1 MHLLLAQQGTISDG
15 EEAIDL
21 GQTPGDILFLSA
33 ADSELAAIAAAHRDR
48 GAGPSLRL
56 ASLMSLKHP
65 MSVDTYVERTARHAK
80 LIIVRALGG
89 ASYFHYALEALH
101 AAAAR
106 AGALIAVLPGDARPD
121 AGLVP
126 FSNIDLDDLNALW
139 AYLIE
144 GGDANARAF
153 LDYAEATLSGAEKP
167 APAVPLMKAGIWW
180 PGRGLI
186 GVEEWRRVVASLQ
199 GAPLGVAPPSVLPDI
214 SPTRGEIRDERSRSI
229 SSAEGTA
236 SSNVSFVRSPSD
248 LPISPLVGEMSGRT
262 EGGTKNSTQ
271 QASPIVAIS
280 FYRALVQSGET
291 GPIEA
296 LIEALMTLGLRPL
309 PVFAYSLKDSVST
322 GILESVFSAL
332 KPDVVINTTGFA
344 VSAPGADRQP
354 TVLEANEAIVL
365 QAILSAS
372 SREAWLASSQGLSAR
387 DLGMNVALPEVDGRV
402 LARAISFKT
411 AARYDAAVETNI
423 VASEPDAGRVR
434 YTAELAAN
442 WARLRKTSAGDRRI
456 ALVMANYPNRDGRLG
471 NGVGLDTPEGT
482 IEVLRAMRAAGYPV
496 ADIPADGDAL
506 IRHLMEGPTN
516 SGSDGKIIRETLS
529 LSLYNSFLES
539 LPDKIQDEVR
549 ARWGNPQDDPYFRE
563 GVFALPFARFGEVLV
578 GIQPARGYNI
588 DPKESYHSPDLVP
601 PHGYLAFYA
610 FLRRE
615 FGAHAIIHMGKHGNL
630 EWLPGKALALS
641 ESCYPEAI
649 LGPLPHLY
657 PFIVND
663 PGEGTQAKRRSAAV
677 IIDHLTPPLTRAES
691 YGPLKDLEALVD
703 EYYEASGGDPRRI
716 RLLSRQI
723 LDLVTDIGLDR
734 DAGIAKGESEGEAL
748 KKLDAYLCDL
758 KEMQIRDG
766 LHVFGVSPEGRLLTD
781 LTVALAR
788 VPRGLGEGGDASLQR
803 AIAADAGLDGGV
815 RGIPPSVLP
824 DISPTRGEI
833 GKSLGLP
840 DKEPF
845 EDAAPSTHE
854 IERGLSSS
862 ISPLV
867 GEMSGRTEGGAS
879 SFDPLDC
886 DMAAVWTGP
895 RSDVLADVLDAPW
908 RTHGDTVERIELLA
922 AKFVSSEMECPEDW
936 KATRAVLSEI
946 KTRLKPSILACG
958 PAEIAGLLAGLDGR
972 FVAPGPSGAPTRGRP
987 DVLPTGRNFYSVDSR
1002 AVPTPAAYEL
1012 GKKSAELLVRR
1023 YVQDHGEWPVS
1034 FGLTAW
1040 GTSNMRTG
1048 GDDIAQALAL
1058 IGVKPLWDMSSR
1070 RVTGYEIIPPAMLGR
1085 PRVDV
1090 TLRISGFFRDAFP
1103 EQIALFDKAIRAVGA
1118 LEEDEA
1124 DNPIAMRMCGE
1135 TARLGA
1141 AGLDEVS
1148 AKRRAGYRVFGS
1160 KPGAYGAGLQ
1170 ALIDEKGW
1178 ERRAD
1183 LAEAYLVWGSYAYGA
1198 GEEGKAERGLFEER
1212 LRSVQAVIQNQD
1224 NREHDLLDSDDYY
1237 QFEGGMAAA
1246 AEQLAGARPS
1256 IYHND
1261 HSRPEKPVIRSLEEE
1276 IGRVV
1281 RGRVV
1286 NPKWIAGVMR
1296 HGYKGAAEIA
1306 ATVDYLFAF
1315 SATTGAVGEHH
1326 FEAVYQAFV
1335 ADPAVAGFMIE
1346 KNPAA
1351 FDEMRE
1357 RLLEAIDRSLWT
1369 PRSNSARFEL
1379 TTRQQNEVN
1388 Q

>member
-15 EEAIDL
+15 DEAIDL
-21 GQTPGDILFLSA
+21 GQSPGDILFLSA
-33 ADSELAAIAAAHRDR
+33 ADTELAAIAAAHS
-48 GAGPSLRL
+48 GGEGGYSLRL

-65 MSVDTYVERTARHAK
+65 MSVDAYVERTARHAK

-101 AAAAR
+101 AVAAR
-106 AGALIAVLPGDARPD
+106 SGALIAVLPGDSKPD
-121 AGLVP
+121 AGLTP
-126 FSNIDLDDLNALW
+126 FSNVALDDLNALW

-144 GGDANARAF
+144 GGDANARGF
-153 LDYAEATLSGAEKP
+153 LAYAAAMLSGEEKP

-180 PGRGLI
+180 PGRGLV
-186 GVEEWRRVVASLQ
+186 GVEEWRKLTGSVFPPAGRRCPAGQMRGASD
-199 GAPLGVAPPSVLPDI
+199 GASEQQEHDFEVYGVAPSSDPSGHRPGASHGSRPVL
-214 SPTRGEIRDERSRSI
+214 
-229 SSAEGTA
+229 
-236 SSNVSFVRSPSD
+236 
-248 LPISPLVGEMSGRT
+248 RT
-262 EGGTKNSTQ
+262 PAGGKG
-271 QASPIVAIS
+271 QAAPVVAIA

-291 GPIEA
+291 RPVEA
-296 LIEALMTLGLRPL
+296 LIETLQAQGLRPL
-309 PVFAYSLKDSVST
+309 PVFAYSLKDPISK
-322 GILESVFSAL
+322 GILEAIFADL
-332 KPDVVINTTGFA
+332 QPDVVINTTGFA
-344 VSAPGADRQP
+344 VSAPGADREP
-354 TVLEANEAIVL
+354 TVLEANDAIVL
-365 QAILSAS
+365 QAIFSAS
-372 SREAWLASSQGLSAR
+372 SREAWAGSSQGLSAR
-387 DLGMNVALPEVDGRV
+387 DLGMNVALPEVDGR
-402 LARAISFKT
+402 LLSRAVSFKA
-411 AARYDAAVETNI
+411 AARYDAAVEANI
-423 VASEPDAGRVR
+423 VSSEPDAGRMAYV
-434 YTAELAAN
+434 AALAAN
-442 WARLRKTSAGDRRI
+442 WARLRQRPVSERRV

-471 NGVGLDTPEGT
+471 NGVGLDTPAGT
-482 IEVLRAMRAAGYPV
+482 IEVMRAMAKAGYPL
-496 ADIPADGDAL
+496 ADIPDDGDAL
-506 IRHLMEGPTN
+506 MRHLMAGPTN
-516 SGSDGKIIRETLS
+516 SGFDGKVVRERLS
-529 LSLYNSFLES
+529 LSRYKDFFAS
-539 LPDKIQDEVR
+539 LPNQIQDEVS
-549 ARWGNPQDDPYFRE
+549 ARWGDPKADPYMRE
-563 GVFALPFARFGEVLV
+563 GAFALPFARFGGLLV

-601 PHGYLAFYA
+601 PHGYFAFYA
-610 FLRRE
+610 FLREE
-615 FGAHAIIHMGKHGNL
+615 FGADAVIHMGKHGNL

-641 ESCYPEAI
+641 EACYPEAI

-663 PGEGTQAKRRSAAV
+663 PGEGTQAKRRTAAV

-691 YGPLKDLEALVD
+691 YGPLKDLETLVD
-703 EYYEASGGDPRRI
+703 EYYEASGVDPRRI

-723 LDLVTDIGLDR
+723 LELVADIGLDR

-803 AIAADAGLDGGV
+803 AIAGDVLTFPLLPSGEEMSV
-815 RGIPPSVLP
+815 RTDEGASDLR
-824 DISPTRGEI
+824 SERLSEGEA
-833 GKSLGLP
+833 
-840 DKEPF
+840 EPM
-845 EDAAPSTHE
+845 APSSDPSGH
-854 IERGLSSS
+854 LL
-862 ISPLV
+862 PA
-867 GEMSGRTEGGAS
+867 GEKVSRVLQR

-886 DMAAVWTGP
+886 DMAGTWVGSRPAILAEIT
-895 RSDVLADVLDAPW
+895 DVPW
-908 RTHGDTVERIELLA
+908 RTNGDTVERIELLA
-922 AKFVSSEMECPEDW
+922 AKLVSGELACSTLW
-936 KATRAVLSEI
+936 SQTRCVLDEI
-946 KTRLKPSILACG
+946 AARLKPSILACG
-958 PAEIAGLLAGLDGR
+958 PAEITSLLRGLDGR
-972 FVAPGPSGAPTRGRP
+972 FVPPGPSGAPTRGRP

-1012 GKKSAELLVRR
+1012 GKKSAELLIRR

-1058 IGVKPLWDMSSR
+1058 IGVKPVWDMASR
-1070 RVTGYEIIPPAMLGR
+1070 RVTGYEIIPPAMLRR

-1118 LEEDEA
+1118 LDEDAA
-1124 DNPIAMRMCGE
+1124 DNPIAGRMRGE
-1135 TARLGA
+1135 AARLIA
-1141 AGLDEVS
+1141 AGLDEKAA
-1148 AKRRAGYRVFGS
+1148 AKRAGYRIFGS

-1198 GEEGKAERGLFEER
+1198 GEEGKAERGVFEER
-1212 LRSVQAVIQNQD
+1212 LRSIQAVVQNQD

-1246 AEQLAGARPS
+1246 AEALRGVRPA

-1286 NPKWIAGVMR
+1286 NPKWIEGVMR
-1296 HGYKGAAEIA
+1296 HGYKGAFEIA

-1315 SATTGAVGEHH
+1315 AATTGAVGNHH
-1326 FEAVYQAFV
+1326 FEAVYHAFV
-1335 ADPAVAGFMIE
+1335 ADPKVRDFMEE

-1351 FDEMRE
+1351 LSEMKE
-1357 RLLEAIDRSLWT
+1357 RLLEAIERGLWT
-1369 PRSNSARFEL
+1369 PRSNSAQFDL
-1379 TTRQQNEVN
+1379 TDINETKKKAGS
-1388 Q
+1388 QS